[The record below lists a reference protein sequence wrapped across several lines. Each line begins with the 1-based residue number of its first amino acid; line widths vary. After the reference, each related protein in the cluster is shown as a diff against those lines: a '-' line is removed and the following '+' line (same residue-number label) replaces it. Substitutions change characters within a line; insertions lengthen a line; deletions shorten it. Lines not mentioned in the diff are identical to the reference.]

1 MEMEQCKETVLIVHN
16 YYQIPGG
23 EDTVVRNEKELLEE
37 HGHRVILYTRN
48 NSELNHLS
56 KAGKLLLP
64 FTTIFN
70 FRTYKE
76 IKKLI
81 RKEQVDIVHVHNTL
95 NLISP
100 AVYYAARSM
109 KKPVVQTI
117 HNFRLLCP
125 GATFYRNGHICEDC
139 VNHGLQCAVKHK
151 CYRGSFV
158 QTLACVLNL
167 YFHRMTGIYR
177 KINYI
182 CLTEFNK
189 EKLLLLPGLNPDQ
202 VYVKPN
208 FTKQEPKSTAE
219 IVERENFFL
228 YAGRLDPLKGIEK
241 LLKAWMQMGQNAPK
255 LVICGSGPLE
265 EWCRQTIQ
273 ENQLNM
279 VEFLGQTKWDEVQ
292 KLMGKTR
299 AIILPTQWY
308 EGFPMTIVEA
318 YSQGT
323 PVIGP
328 DMGNVGDL
336 IEEGITGWKY
346 SMNNENALQECV
358 QFAMMQGTDYMG
370 IYAEYEKNYTPQ
382 INYKQLMEIY
392 RKVLTQHE

>member
-37 HGHRVILYTRN
+37 HGHKVILYTRN
-48 NSELNHLS
+48 NSELNQLS
-56 KAGKLLLP
+56 KVGKLLLP

-81 RKEQVDIVHVHNTL
+81 REEQVDIVHVHNTL

-125 GATFYRNGHICEDC
+125 GATFYRDGHICEDC
-139 VNHGLQCAVKHK
+139 VNHGLQCAVKHR

-167 YFHRMTGIYR
+167 CFHRMTGIYR

-182 CLTEFNK
+182 CLTDFNK

-292 KLMGKTR
+292 KLMGK
-299 AIILPTQWY
+299 AKAMILPTQWY

-318 YSQGT
+318 YSVGT

-328 DMGNVGDL
+328 SMGNVGDL

-346 SMNNENALQECV
+346 PVNGVERIGQTIND
-358 QFAMMQGTDYMG
+358 AMSTPVDYHRIG
-370 IYAEYEKNYTPQ
+370 EL
-382 INYKQLMEIY
+382 YKQRYSSELNYQQLVNIY
-392 RKVLTQHE
+392 RKAQ

>member
-1 MEMEQCKETVLIVHN
+1 MEMERCKETVLIVHN

-23 EDTVVRNEKELLEE
+23 EDIVVRNEKELLEE

-48 NSELNHLS
+48 NSELNQLS
-56 KAGKLLLP
+56 KVGKLLLP

-81 RKEQVDIVHVHNTL
+81 REEQVDVVHVHNTL

-125 GATFYRNGHICEDC
+125 GATFYRDGHICEDC
-139 VNHGLQCAVKHK
+139 VNHGLQCAVKHR

-158 QTLACVLNL
+158 QTSACVLNL
-167 YFHRMTGIYR
+167 CFHRMTGIYR

-189 EKLLLLPGLNPDQ
+189 EKLLLLPGLHSERL
-202 VYVKPN
+202 YVKPN
-208 FTKQEPKSTAE
+208 FTKQAQKSAVE
-219 IVERENFFL
+219 IEKRENFFL

-241 LLKAWMQMGQNAPK
+241 LLKAWIQMGPNAPK
-255 LVICGSGPLE
+255 LVICGSGSLE
-265 EWCRQTIQ
+265 EWCKQTIQ

-279 VEFLGQTKWDEVQ
+279 VEFRGQIKWDEVQ
-292 KLMGKTR
+292 KLMGK
-299 AIILPTQWY
+299 AKAMILPTQWY

-318 YSQGT
+318 YSVGT

-336 IEEGITGWKY
+336 IEEGVTGWKY
-346 SMNNENALQECV
+346 QTSSEESIKQTIINAMRMPV
-358 QFAMMQGTDYMG
+358 
-370 IYAEYEKNYTPQ
+370 NYNQ
-382 INYKQLMEIY
+382 IGELYKQRYSSELNYQQLTNIY
-392 RKVLTQHE
+392 RIVQELV

>member
-37 HGHRVILYTRN
+37 HGHKVILYTRN
-48 NSELNHLS
+48 NSELNQLS
-56 KAGKLLLP
+56 KVGKLLLP

-109 KKPVVQTI
+109 KKPVVQTV

-125 GATFYRNGHICEDC
+125 GATFYRDGHICEDC

-151 CYRGSFV
+151 CYRGNFV
-158 QTLACVLNL
+158 QTLACALNL

-182 CLTEFNK
+182 CLTDFNK
-189 EKLLLLPGLNPDQ
+189 EKLLLLPGLNPAQ

-208 FTKQEPKSTAE
+208 FTKQESKSTAE

-255 LVICGSGPLE
+255 LEICGSGPLE
-265 EWCRQTIQ
+265 EWCKQTIQ
-273 ENQLNM
+273 GNQLNM
-279 VEFLGQTKWDEVQ
+279 VEFRGQTKWDEVQ
-292 KLMGKTR
+292 KLMGKAR
-299 AIILPTQWY
+299 AMILPTQWY

-336 IEEGITGWKY
+336 IQDEKTGWKY
-346 SMNNENALQECV
+346 DPGQRDGLKEIILKAVKQEL
-358 QFAMMQGTDYMG
+358 
-370 IYAEYEKNYTPQ
+370 NYTAIQ
-382 INYKQLMEIY
+382 TCYEQMFGAENNYQKFMKIY
-392 RKVLTQHE
+392 QSVESRL

>member
-56 KAGKLLLP
+56 KAEKLLLP

-70 FRTYKE
+70 FRTYRE
-76 IKKLI
+76 IQKII
-81 RKEQVDIVHVHNTL
+81 REEQVDIVHVHNTL

-100 AVYYAARSM
+100 AVYYAAGKQ

-125 GATFYRNGHICEDC
+125 GATFYRGGHICEDC
-139 VNHGLQCAVKHK
+139 VKHGLQCAVKHK
-151 CYRGSFV
+151 CYRGSFA

-167 YFHRMTGIYR
+167 CFHRMTGIYR

-189 EKLLLLPGLNPDQ
+189 EKLLLLPGLHSEQ

-208 FTKQEPKSTAE
+208 FTKQAQKNIIETAK
-219 IVERENFFL
+219 RENFFL

-241 LLKAWMQMGQNAPK
+241 LLKTWIQMGQNAPK
-255 LVICGSGPLE
+255 LIICGSGSLE
-265 EWCRQTIQ
+265 QWCRQTIQ
-273 ENQLNM
+273 ENRLNM
-279 VEFLGQTKWDEVQ
+279 VEFRGQTKWEEVQ

-299 AIILPTQWY
+299 AMILPTQWY

-318 YSQGT
+318 YSVGT

-346 SMNNENALQECV
+346 PVNSVEIIGQTISD
-358 QFAMMQGTDYMG
+358 AMSTPVDYHRIG
-370 IYAEYEKNYTPQ
+370 ELYKKRYSSELNYQ
-382 INYKQLMEIY
+382 QLVNIY
-392 RKVLTQHE
+392 RKAQEFV

>member
-48 NSELNHLS
+48 NSELNQFS

-70 FRTYKE
+70 FRTYRE
-76 IKKLI
+76 I
-81 RKEQVDIVHVHNTL
+81 RKIIREEQVDIVHVHNTL

-100 AVYYAARSM
+100 AVYYAAGKQ

-125 GATFYRNGHICEDC
+125 GAAFYRDGHICEDC
-139 VNHGLQCAVKHK
+139 VKYGLQCAVKHK

-167 YFHRMTGIYR
+167 CFHRMTGIYR

-189 EKLLLLPGLNPDQ
+189 EKLLLLPGLHFEQ

-208 FTKQEPKSTAE
+208 FTKQEQKSTKE
-219 IVERENFFL
+219 ITKRDDFFL

-241 LLKAWMQMGQNAPK
+241 LLKTWIQMGQDAPK
-255 LVICGSGPLE
+255 LIICGSGPLE
-265 EWCRQTIQ
+265 QWCRQTIE
-273 ENQLNM
+273 ENHLNM
-279 VEFLGQTKWDEVQ
+279 VEFRGQTKWEEVQ
-292 KLMGKTR
+292 KLMGKAR
-299 AIILPTQWY
+299 AMILPTQWY

-318 YSQGT
+318 YSVGT

-328 DMGNVGDL
+328 SMGNVGDL

-346 SMNNENALQECV
+346 PVNNMEIISQTIRNAMSTPV
-358 QFAMMQGTDYMG
+358 DYHR
-370 IYAEYEKNYTPQ
+370 IEEL
-382 INYKQLMEIY
+382 YKQRYSSELNYQQLVNIY
-392 RKVLTQHE
+392 RKAQEFV

>member
-37 HGHRVILYTRN
+37 HGHKVILYTRN
-48 NSELNHLS
+48 NGELNQLS
-56 KAGKLLLP
+56 KVGKLLLP

-81 RKEQVDIVHVHNTL
+81 REEQVDVVHVHNTL

-100 AVYYAARSM
+100 AVYYAARKQ

-125 GATFYRNGHICEDC
+125 GATFYRDGHICEDC

-182 CLTEFNK
+182 CLTEFNR
-189 EKLLLLPGLNPDQ
+189 EKLLLLPGLRSDQ

-208 FTKQEPKSTAE
+208 FTKQEPKSAVE
-219 IVERENFFL
+219 IAKRENFFL

-241 LLKAWMQMGQNAPK
+241 LLKAWMQMGQRAPK
-255 LVICGSGPLE
+255 LIICGSGPLE

-279 VEFLGQTKWDEVQ
+279 VEFRGQTKWDEVQ
-292 KLMGKTR
+292 KLMGKAR
-299 AIILPTQWY
+299 AMILPTQWY

-318 YSQGT
+318 YSVGT

-336 IEEGITGWKY
+336 IEEGVTGWKY
-346 SMNNENALQECV
+346 QTSSEESIKQTIINAMRMPV
-358 QFAMMQGTDYMG
+358 
-370 IYAEYEKNYTPQ
+370 NYNQ
-382 INYKQLMEIY
+382 IGELYKQRYSSELNYQQLTNIY
-392 RKVLTQHE
+392 RIVQELV

>member
-1 MEMEQCKETVLIVHN
+1 MEMERCKETVLIVHN

-48 NSELNHLS
+48 NSELNQLS
-56 KAGKLLLP
+56 KVGKLLLP

-81 RKEQVDIVHVHNTL
+81 REEQVDVVHVHNTL

-125 GATFYRNGHICEDC
+125 GATFYRDGHICEDC
-139 VNHGLQCAVKHK
+139 VNHGLQCAVKHR

-158 QTLACVLNL
+158 QTFACVLNL
-167 YFHRMTGIYR
+167 CFHRMTGIYR

-189 EKLLLLPGLNPDQ
+189 EKLLLLPGLHSEQ
-202 VYVKPN
+202 LYVKPN
-208 FTKQEPKSTAE
+208 FTKQAQKSAVE
-219 IVERENFFL
+219 IEKRENFFL

-241 LLKAWMQMGQNAPK
+241 LLKAWIQMGPNAPK
-255 LVICGSGPLE
+255 LVICGSGSLE
-265 EWCRQTIQ
+265 EWCKQTIQ

-279 VEFLGQTKWDEVQ
+279 VEFRGQIKWDEVQ
-292 KLMGKTR
+292 KLMGKAR
-299 AIILPTQWY
+299 AMILPTQWY

-318 YSQGT
+318 YSKGT

-336 IEEGITGWKY
+336 IEEGVTGWKY
-346 SMNNENALQECV
+346 RADSEETMKQTIINAMRMPV
-358 QFAMMQGTDYMG
+358 
-370 IYAEYEKNYTPQ
+370 NYNQ
-382 INYKQLMEIY
+382 IGELYKQRYSSELNYQQLTNIY
-392 RKVLTQHE
+392 RIVQELV

>member
-48 NSELNHLS
+48 NSELNQLS
-56 KAGKLLLP
+56 KVGKLLLP

-81 RKEQVDIVHVHNTL
+81 QEEQVDVVHVHNTL

-100 AVYYAARSM
+100 AVYYAARTCR
-109 KKPVVQTI
+109 KPVVQTI

-125 GATFYRNGHICEDC
+125 GATFYRDGHICEDC
-139 VNHGLQCAVKHK
+139 VNHGLQCAVKHR

-182 CLTEFNK
+182 CLTDFNK

-241 LLKAWMQMGQNAPK
+241 LLKAWMQMGQTAPK
-255 LVICGSGPLE
+255 LVLCGSGPLE
-265 EWCRQTIQ
+265 EWCQQTIQ

-279 VEFLGQTKWDEVQ
+279 VEFRGQTKWDEVQ
-292 KLMGKTR
+292 QLMGKAR
-299 AIILPTQWY
+299 AMILPTQWY

-318 YSQGT
+318 YSVGT

-336 IEEGITGWKY
+336 IEEGVTGWKY
-346 SMNNENALQECV
+346 QTSSEESIKQTIINAMRMPV
-358 QFAMMQGTDYMG
+358 
-370 IYAEYEKNYTPQ
+370 NYNQ
-382 INYKQLMEIY
+382 IGELYKQRYSSELNYQQLTNIY
-392 RKVLTQHE
+392 RIVQELV